1 MRICGVKTKYINI
14 LLGAAIALGM
24 LILLVANICWGSQI
38 IDSDYATQLM
48 LSKICA
54 KEKGILT
61 DSWIYGNEIR
71 FINTQ
76 IVYGFVFLFTEDWS
90 VVRTVGNMILYGI
103 LVVSYFYMMR
113 PVKIQ
118 KKWKLLSTVLL
129 LIPFSRVDLSIV
141 FMSTDYLPPICLM
154 FLGLGGFIRC
164 ILADKAQQKYISYGC
179 MALVFLLAGMNGLRS
194 VLVIVGPLCLLYI
207 WRFAFQLHKTFK
219 REWLCACVALGAFM
233 LGFIINWTVL
243 MPQYGFSSYA
253 SICFADLG
261 NGEYIKEMAACV
273 GVILQ
278 ALGYAAAPVLS
289 PQGIINAV
297 ILGFAAVMIYWM
309 AWNGRRRVEEQADS
323 DRKEAF
329 ASCFLKQF
337 FWISILF
344 NVLFYGLTDNRMMI
358 HRYMIPAVYMMFP
371 AISICLDQEREKI
384 RKLGCLTVILFFFAV
399 GGLRTF
405 YSLAASDINA
415 NRYASIQFLQQS
427 DLHFGFATPWNAG
440 VVTELT
446 DGDIEIVNMRDIE
459 NGIPALETCPKKWFY
474 KDYTF
479 TGRPF
484 LLLTQEEYETYRSVD
499 VVSIGEL
506 VHEDDHYIILL
517 YDGREEICSYI
528 IGE

>member
-1 MRICGVKTKYINI
+1 MRICEVKEKYINI
-14 LLGAAIALGM
+14 LLGAAIALGL
-24 LILLVANICWGSQI
+24 LILLAANICWSSQI

-54 KEKGILT
+54 EEKSVLT
-61 DSWIYGNEIR
+61 HSWMYSTEIR

-76 IVYGFVFLFTEDWS
+76 IIYGFVFLFTNNWFA
-90 VVRTVGNMILYGI
+90 VRTVGNMMLYGI
-103 LVVSYFYMMR
+103 LALSYFYMMR
-113 PVKIQ
+113 PVNIQ
-118 KKWKLLSTVLL
+118 KKWKLLGAVLL

-141 FMSTDYLPPICLM
+141 FMSTDYIPPICLM

-164 ILADKAQQKYISYGC
+164 ILADKARQKYISYGC

-194 VLVIVGPLCLLYI
+194 VLVIAGPLCLMYI
-207 WRFAFQLHKTFK
+207 WRFAFQLHKMFK
-219 REWLCACVALGAFM
+219 REWLCVGVALGAFM
-233 LGFIINWTVL
+233 LGFIINCTVL
-243 MPQYGFSSYA
+243 MSQYGFGSYA
-253 SICFADLG
+253 GIRFADLG
-261 NGEYIKEMAACV
+261 NGEFIKEMAACV

-278 ALGYAAAPVLS
+278 ALGYAVAPVLS
-289 PQGIINAV
+289 LQGIINAV

-309 AWNGRRRVEEQADS
+309 AWNERRRVEEKADS
-323 DRKEAF
+323 GRKEAF

-384 RKLGCLTVILFFFAV
+384 RKLGCLAVILFFFAV

-405 YSLAASDINA
+405 YSLAANDINA

-459 NGIPALETCPKKWFY
+459 NGIPMLETCPKKWFY
-474 KDYTF
+474 EDYTF

-484 LLLTQEEYETYRSVD
+484 LFLTQEEYEMHRSAD
-499 VVSIGEL
+499 VVSRGEL
-506 VHEDDHYIILL
+506 VYEDDYFVIFL
-517 YDGREEICSYI
+517 YDSKDEVCSYQI
-528 IGE
+528 VN